1 MEYTITKWSIR
12 ELMSLQAAGKLI
24 LSPPYQRNFIWSIKD
39 QQCLIQ
45 SISKD
50 NPIPNFFVLQKS
62 NGQLEMVDGQQRS
75 RTILSFIQKQF
86 PDLDGEYYSVEKY
99 PEFIDYEFPVTIITD
114 IGSEQIEKF
123 YALVNNTGIHLN
135 KPEVRKAE
143 YYDTNLLNLINEIST
158 SKKFN
163 SLKLFSDGSLKRMND
178 TDFVSELVVLIKIG
192 HVDKKNHIDEYFRE
206 DVRIDEAAE
215 IKLKFNNNLD
225 KINTL
230 NSVFELNKT
239 RYKQR
244 NDFYTLFDFI
254 NKNSDINIETL
265 IYFYKILVLISKDIK
280 PTQELCKPLQEY
292 ARNCVTQSN
301 SKLARENRLKFFNE
315 IFLNKTSKPN
325 KTQKLILKFYKL
337 ELEYITKVNDYTT
350 FNVDSL
356 NAIKNIAFKK

>member
-1 MEYTITKWSIR
+1 MEYTITKWTI
-12 ELMSLQAAGKLI
+12 EKLMSMQAANKLV

-39 QQCLIQ
+39 QQYLIQ
-45 SISKD
+45 SISKG
-50 NPIPNFFVLQKS
+50 NPIPNFFLLQKA

-86 PDLDGEYYSVEKY
+86 SDLEGNYYSKEKY
-99 PEFIDYEFPVTIITD
+99 PDFLNYEFPVTLITN
-114 IGSEQIEKF
+114 IGNEQIEKF

-143 YYDTNLLNLINEIST
+143 YYDTNLLSLINEVST
-158 SKKFN
+158 SKKFD

-178 TDFVSELVVLIKIG
+178 TDFVSELIVLIEKG
-192 HVDKKNHIDEYFRE
+192 HVDKKNHIDEYFKTDIR
-206 DVRIDEAAE
+206 VDEAAE
-215 IKLKFNNNLD
+215 IKMKFYNNLD

-230 NSVFELNKT
+230 NKVFEINKT

-254 NKNSDINIETL
+254 HKNNDIEIETL

-280 PTQELCKPLQEY
+280 PTQENCKPLQEY

-301 SKLARENRLKFFNE
+301 SKLARQNRLNFFNDLL
-315 IFLNKTSKPN
+315 LNKKAKAN
-325 KTQKLILKFYKL
+325 KSQISILKFYNL
-337 ELEYITKVNDYTT
+337 EVTDLKTIDGYTT
-350 FNVDSL
+350 LNFDSL
-356 NAIKNIAFKK
+356 NAIKKISFKK